1 VRRAV
6 ALRARILTPRAGGD
20 GPCDHR
26 SVLSVENAMSTTERS
41 LSRLRAYNGVMAVLH
56 AIQGGL
62 VLVLSND
69 FSLPVTAAFME
80 GPPGSAATTKEL
92 FAVPLG
98 PAVAAFLFMSA
109 AAHLIIAGPTWSW
122 YTAQLARNR
131 SYARWIEYAFSSS
144 LMIVLVAMITGIADV
159 AALVAIAGV
168 NASMILFGLLQE
180 HYEEPGRSGW
190 LPFIFG
196 CVAGAIPWI
205 GIGIYLWSPGSPAE
219 PPAFVYA
226 IFVSL
231 FVFFNS
237 FAVNMVLQYRRAGPW
252 RSYLFG
258 EYGYVLLSLLAK
270 SALAWQ
276 VFANTLVPA

>member
-1 VRRAV
+1 
-6 ALRARILTPRAGGD
+6 
-20 GPCDHR
+20 
-26 SVLSVENAMSTTERS
+26 MSPERS
-41 LSRLRAYNGVMAVLH
+41 LSRLRVYNVVMGALH
-56 AIQGGL
+56 AVQGL
-62 VLVLSND
+62 LMVVLAND
-69 FSLPVTAAFME
+69 FALPVTAAFMQ
-80 GPPGSAATTKEL
+80 GPPGSPATTEEL
-92 FAVPLG
+92 FTVPLG

-109 AAHLIIAGPTWSW
+109 VAHLVIAGPAWAW
-122 YTAQLARNR
+122 YRRQLGMSR

-144 LMIVLVAMITGIADV
+144 LMIVLIAMVTGIADI
-159 AALVAIAGV
+159 AALVAIGGV

-180 HYEEPGRSGW
+180 HYEQPGRPGW
-190 LPFIFG
+190 LPFLLG
-196 CVAGAIPWI
+196 CIAGAIPWVA
-205 GIGIYLWSPGSPAE
+205 IGIYLWSPGSSAE

-237 FAVNMVLQYRRAGPW
+237 FALNMVLQYRRVGPW

-258 EYGYVLLSLLAK
+258 EYVYVTLSLVAK